1 MLRPHRACTAE
12 QNKGA
17 QALRDEAGTLA
28 IRASV
33 PIPAPLHRELH
44 RGACGEV
51 RRGATSKKVRD
62 RRAGARGRR
71 PGAVRCRGTERERGA
86 VLLGCWLVW
95 CREAEAAR
103 SSGMRQLG
111 PSAGAVGAMRQ
122 CASSTQP
129 RVCWVPAG
137 AQLAWRQRRWRAWG
151 DEVPGNPPYAPC
163 PRCGPVPRTPFL
175 FACWLPSS
183 RSTVCDADAPW
194 ARTPLNCKFGSSALK
209 GR

>member
-33 PIPAPLHRELH
+33 PIPAPLYNIGSTPSTGNCTEVRAERCDEAQHQKGAGPGGVGRAEQV
-44 RGACGEV
+44 RGAEDQVQCGAAV
-51 RRGATSKKVRD
+51 QRGD
-62 RRAGARGRR
+62 
-71 PGAVRCRGTERERGA
+71 

-95 CREAEAAR
+95 FREAEAAR

-111 PSAGAVGAMRQ
+111 PSAGALGAMRQ

-151 DEVPGNPPYAPC
+151 DEVPGNPPYAPLWHGATHAFSFC
-163 PRCGPVPRTPFL
+163 MLAAQQSLDRLRRRCAVGAHP
-175 FACWLPSS
+175 A
-183 RSTVCDADAPW
+183 
-194 ARTPLNCKFGSSALK
+194 
-209 GR
+209 

>member
-1 MLRPHRACTAE
+1 MTKLVPWRFVRVCRSQPLCTTW
-12 QNKGA
+12 
-17 QALRDEAGTLA
+17 ALRRAQGTA
-28 IRASV
+28 QR
-33 PIPAPLHRELH
+33 
-44 RGACGEV
+44 CV
-51 RRGATSKKVRD
+51 RRGATTSKRCGTAEQVR
-62 RRAGARGRR
+62 GAEDQVQC
-71 PGAVRCRGTERERGA
+71 GAAVQRERGA

-95 CREAEAAR
+95 FREAEAAR

-194 ARTPLNCKFGSSALK
+194 AHPV
-209 GR
+209 